1 LEEPAIIGIT
11 RYPEPVDMSTDGVIT
26 KLAEISDSLGTT
38 GRCEWASRVER
49 RARELSGDK
58 EEKHISFHSDEN
70 REVMLSTDRRGKDCL
85 LRAIRE
91 LYGSMP
97 SPVQP
102 FFQGVACVHRGE
114 EVTPI
119 LYCMLV

>member
-1 LEEPAIIGIT
+1 
-11 RYPEPVDMSTDGVIT
+11 MSTDEVIAR
-26 KLAEISDSLGTT
+26 LAETNDSLGTEV
-38 GRCEWASRVER
+38 GYEWASRVER

-58 EEKHISFHSDEN
+58 DEKHISFHSDEN

-97 SPVQP
+97 SSVQP
-102 FFQGVACVHRGE
+102 FYQGVVCVHKGE

-119 LYCMLV
+119 FYCMLV